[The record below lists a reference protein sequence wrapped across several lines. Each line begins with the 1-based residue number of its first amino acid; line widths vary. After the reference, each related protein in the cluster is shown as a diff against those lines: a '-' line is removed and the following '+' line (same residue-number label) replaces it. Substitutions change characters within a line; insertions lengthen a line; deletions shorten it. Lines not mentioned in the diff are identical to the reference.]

1 MSILSRLL
9 GVGRTEPLSL
19 HTMVANELRLLVCQV
34 VARSD
39 MFRKNQI
46 REAAST
52 DTMQWFRIRQ
62 SGAEEGCVIEI
73 VGHPRSEQLWP
84 FWMKLVPVDELE
96 TLASTVTALCVERA
110 PEGGPGMD
118 EENRFRSVCE
128 LTGALMGRL
137 SEMEAESR
145 RSGQP

>member
-9 GVGRTEPLSL
+9 GVGRMEPLSL

-52 DTMQWFRIRQ
+52 DTMQWFRIRPRVEE
-62 SGAEEGCVIEI
+62 SGSVVEI

-84 FWMKLVPVDELE
+84 FWMKLVPDRELGL
-96 TLASTVTALCVERA
+96 LASTVAALCTERA

-128 LTGALMGRL
+128 LTGELIGRI
-137 SEMEAESR
+137 SAMEAESR
-145 RSGQP
+145 RSGLP